1 MIFLRGHQTLEI
13 RCCQSAHS
21 LVMDS
26 SGCPRKQNTLV
37 TVMQGGSPWSSG
49 QTGSA
54 IWELSPLRSEAAI
67 LFNRTLMVLGGVLPV
82 MHCAH
87 IGAWPFCLCQAGHPR
102 APRSQQQWKSRSS
115 APQDQLPRPRSDPF
129 FMKSPL
135 NLKVSLCVG
144 EIMATP

>member
-1 MIFLRGHQTLEI
+1 MIFLRGHQTLEL

-26 SGCPRKQNTLV
+26 SGCPRKQNTVV

-67 LFNRTLMVLGGVLPV
+67 LFNRTLLMVLGGVLPI

-87 IGAWPFCLCQAGHPR
+87 IGAWPFCLCQAIQG
-102 APRSQQQWKSRSS
+102 SRGASTS
-115 APQDQLPRPRSDPF
+115 GKADPRPPRTS
-129 FMKSPL
+129 SRAHVVTL
-135 NLKVSLCVG
+135 SL
-144 EIMATP
+144 

>member
-1 MIFLRGHQTLEI
+1 MIFLRGHQTLEL

-26 SGCPRKQNTLV
+26 SGCPRKQNTVV

-67 LFNRTLMVLGGVLPV
+67 LFNRTLLMVLGGVLPI

-87 IGAWPFCLCQAGHPR
+87 IGAWPFRLCQAIQGPR
-102 APRSQQQWKSRSS
+102 GAGTSGK
-115 APQDQLPRPRSDPF
+115 ADPRPPRTS
-129 FMKSPL
+129 SRAHVVTL
-135 NLKVSLCVG
+135 SL
-144 EIMATP
+144 